1 MKNFLKDFKR
11 TTKQVHIDGQ
21 PRKFLWVIPL
31 AEHTRPF
38 QFFAFICAVFVT
50 MSIVVYLSA
59 SQAFILTTILVQ
71 RDNNGDITGS
81 LALYGEIMALV
92 MVAVWGVVSDRIQK
106 RTIFCI
112 SIVLMGLAVSLYPQ
126 VKNVYP
132 GLLLLRLVFAAGSA
146 GCTTMM
152 TAMMTDVVHGK
163 GGMVSGILGACSGLG
178 AIFSSFVLFS
188 VPAKLGISRGSS
200 AQGVVLAFGIIGGCT
215 MFLGIVLWFFLPKA
229 KQIPVEPIY
238 IRLKKGIIAG
248 KDPRISLA
256 FATSF
261 FARAD
266 EIILT
271 SFISLWVNQYYI
283 DNGQCQVGQSCYL
296 ALGATGTI
304 TGIGQSVSLAS
315 APFFGLASEFLT
327 RSYPIIAAGLIG
339 AAGCF
344 PFAFSFDPTTKAS
357 LAFVILIA
365 IGELGKITAQL
376 IIRKIEILMLLL
388 TLCIGMIISG
398 MAMLNGPYVPPE
410 LRGSISG
417 TYSFIGAFG
426 IIIIS
431 KLGGVLFDK
440 WMKGAPFLLLG
451 IGHCLV
457 SVFSIVVLLLNKRLE
472 RMDRLKEE
480 QSLAQTPLE
489 EVQDR
494 LNSDEIVF
502 SKM

>member
-215 MFLGIVLWFFLPKA
+215 MFLGIILWFFLPKA

-365 IGELGKITAQL
+365 IGELG
-376 IIRKIEILMLLL
+376 
-388 TLCIGMIISG
+388 MIISG

-472 RMDRLKEE
+472 RTDRLKEE

>member
-1 MKNFLKDFKR
+1 
-11 TTKQVHIDGQ
+11 
-21 PRKFLWVIPL
+21 
-31 AEHTRPF
+31 
-38 QFFAFICAVFVT
+38 

-59 SQAFILTTILVQ
+59 SQAFILTTVLVQ

-152 TAMMTDVVHGK
+152 TAMMTDVVYGK
-163 GGMVSGILGACSGLG
+163 GGMVSGIIGACSGLG

-238 IRLKKGIIAG
+238 TRLKKGIIAG

-327 RSYPIIAAGLIG
+327 RSYPIIAAGVIG

-344 PFAFSFDPTTKAS
+344 PFAFSFDPTTNAS

-365 IGELGKITAQL
+365 IGEL
-376 IIRKIEILMLLL
+376 
-388 TLCIGMIISG
+388 GMIISG

-431 KLGGVLFDK
+431 KVGGVLFDK

-457 SVFSIVVLLLNKRLE
+457 AVFSIVVLLLNKKLE

-480 QSLAQTPLE
+480 QLQTPLD
-489 EVQDR
+489 EVRDD
-494 LNSDEIVF
+494 LSGDEIVF
-502 SKM
+502 SKI